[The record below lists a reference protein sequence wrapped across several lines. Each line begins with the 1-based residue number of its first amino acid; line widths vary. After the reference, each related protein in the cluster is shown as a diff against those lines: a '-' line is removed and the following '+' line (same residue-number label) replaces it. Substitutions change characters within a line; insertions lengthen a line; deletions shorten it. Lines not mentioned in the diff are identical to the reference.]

1 MIAADY
7 IEQALGVAS
16 LAVIAGAG
24 GFSVYAMLATIAPK
38 WQRIKRL
45 AAGHVEPS
53 FTPGPGAGGRA
64 ITGRYLMRRAVEPT
78 APLSAVAR

>member
-24 GFSVYAMLATIAPK
+24 GFSIYAMLATIAPK
-38 WQRIKRL
+38 WPRIKRL

-53 FTPGPGAGGRA
+53 FAPEPGEGGRA
-64 ITGRYLMRRAVEPT
+64 ITVRYPMRRAAEPAT
-78 APLSAVAR
+78 PPAAVAR

>member
-1 MIAADY
+1 MTAADY

-24 GFSVYAMLATIAPK
+24 GLSVYAMLATIAPK

-45 AAGHVEPS
+45 AAGHIEPS
-53 FTPGPGAGGRA
+53 FAPEPEEVGRI
-64 ITGRYLMRRAVEPT
+64 ITVRYPMRRAAEPA
-78 APLSAVAR
+78 APPSAVAR

>member
-1 MIAADY
+1 MIAAYY
-7 IEQALGVAS
+7 IDQALGVAS

-24 GFSVYAMLATIAPK
+24 GFSVYAMLATVAPK

-53 FTPGPGAGGRA
+53 FAPKPVKGGRV
-64 ITGRYLMRRAVEPT
+64 ITVRYPMRRASEPAT
-78 APLSAVAR
+78 PPAAVAR